1 MATARIVKGG
11 YSRESLKLHHKI
23 DAFKTISEISQLLAK
38 AGASSVMHDYDD
50 NGAIVALSFKI
61 KLNDQEIAFR
71 LPTDW
76 RPVLKVLEQ
85 DYKVPRSLQTKEQ
98 ALRVAWRIT
107 LRWIEAQVAFI
118 ETLMVTTAQV
128 FLPYAVT
135 STGQS
140 LYEYIGQNSGLL
152 LGKGKDEA

>member
-1 MATARIVKGG
+1 MPLLNYTTQ
-11 YSRESLKLHHKI
+11 I
-23 DAFKTISEISQLLAK
+23 DAFKTISEISKVLAK
-38 AGASSVMHDYDD
+38 VGASAVMHEYD
-50 NGAIVALSFKI
+50 NSGNIVALSFRI
-61 KLNDQEIAFR
+61 KMPSPDVSGKHHEIAFR

-76 RPVLKVLEQ
+76 HPVMQVLEQ
-85 DYKVPRSLQTKEQ
+85 DPKVPRTLRTQEQ

-107 LRWIEAQVAFI
+107 LRWIEAQAAFI

-140 LYEYIGQNSGLL
+140 LYEYIGQNTQLL
-152 LGKGKDEA
+152 LGEGSHE